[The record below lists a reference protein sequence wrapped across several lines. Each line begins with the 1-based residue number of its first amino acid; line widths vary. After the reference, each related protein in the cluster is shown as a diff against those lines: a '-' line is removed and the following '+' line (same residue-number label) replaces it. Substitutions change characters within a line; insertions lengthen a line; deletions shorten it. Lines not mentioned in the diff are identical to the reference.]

1 MFNLH
6 ATIYIS
12 KPHCALYLLYQRGSN
27 MGSYS
32 IHVKGIRLDLIIVF
46 HLRIW
51 NPTKRNGVDQL
62 IIWDCD
68 QLAVADWVELKSVDR
83 TTNSISIWERAQ
95 KYLFILILIQFFLG
109 GGVGGVGG
117 VNHLSWPHICN
128 IQNLSW
134 KNTKRKKVVSFLV
147 SMLLSVWFVLPNL
160 RKTRAFDEKMRACI
174 EPVIVDSVFVAVAG
188 LTIRVLGS
196 FFSSCSTPLM
206 RDTQLG
212 EITPA
217 NVNQIWLLPVRFE
230 LSDQIFCNI
239 FNNYRNHLRNKL
251 FFRAK

>member
-95 KYLFILILIQFFLG
+95 KYLFILILIQFFFG

-174 EPVIVDSVFVAVAG
+174 ETGHCWLG
-188 LTIRVLGS
+188 LCCSCRADNQSIRELLL
-196 FFSSCSTPLM
+196 FLLFSINERYTARRNNTSKCKSDLAFTSPL
-206 RDTQLG
+206 RT
-212 EITPA
+212 E
-217 NVNQIWLLPVRFE
+217 R
-230 LSDQIFCNI
+230 SNI
-239 FNNYRNHLRNKL
+239 LQHFQ
-251 FFRAK
+251 